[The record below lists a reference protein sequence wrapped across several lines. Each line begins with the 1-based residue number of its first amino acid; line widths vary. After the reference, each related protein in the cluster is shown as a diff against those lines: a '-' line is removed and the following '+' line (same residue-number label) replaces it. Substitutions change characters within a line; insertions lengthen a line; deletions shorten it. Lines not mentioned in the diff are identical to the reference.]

1 MKIKITSLVFV
12 VVLFIFLFI
21 PTSVS
26 AQQGCCSWHGGISY
40 CDYSTGRYVCNDG
53 EYSPTCTC
61 GGGYQPPPSC
71 PLFSSYDSLSG
82 SCKCNYGYVSDGGRC
97 ISEDQFCQD
106 RYGWNSRYN
115 SLSDTCECSYGHV
128 VDPSTNRCISGNQYC
143 WNKYGYN
150 SSYQSWDKSCACSYG
165 YVFNRSGTQCISRDD
180 ACEDQFGLGSE
191 YSSLED
197 GCVCQSGYKFEGSE
211 CVLDVQTPIF
221 VPRNPPPLPSP
232 SSTPTLPPKQVSTP
246 TPQHTPK
253 PQVATPIPSPQ
264 TTTTQQYNPP
274 YQLDSS
280 LWPESVE
287 QIKILQTAL
296 ATDKDIYPEGI
307 ISGNY
312 GSLTQ
317 AAVKRFQKKQGLEET
332 GIVDSSTITKF
343 NEIFGD
349 ERTPSV
355 SSDQEPIEIKN
366 WQKQVVDNVWGLIK
380 GLWQNIF

>member
-1 MKIKITSLVFV
+1 M
-12 VVLFIFLFI
+12 
-21 PTSVS
+21 
-26 AQQGCCSWHGGISY
+26 
-40 CDYSTGRYVCNDG
+40 CNDG

-61 GGGYQPPPSC
+61 SGYQPPPTC
-71 PLFSSYDSLSG
+71 PLFSSYDSLSS

-97 ISEDQFCQD
+97 ISEDQYCQD

-115 SLSDTCECSYGHV
+115 TLTDNCECSYGNV

-165 YVFNRSGTQCISRDD
+165 YVFNRSGTQCVSRDA
-180 ACEDQFGLGSE
+180 ACEDQFGFGSE

-197 GCVCQSGYKFEGSE
+197 GCICQSGYKFEGSE

-221 VPRNPPPLPSP
+221 VPRNPPPSLPSP
-232 SSTPTLPPKQVSTP
+232 SPTLPPVQVPKT
-246 TPQHTPK
+246 TPQPTPK
-253 PQVATPIPSPQ
+253 PQVATSTPSPKAIPQ
-264 TTTTQQYNPP
+264 LKPP

-280 LWPESVE
+280 LWPESIE

-317 AAVKRFQKKQGLEET
+317 AAVKRFQRKHELGET
-332 GIVDSSTITKF
+332 GSVDSSTITKF
-343 NEIFGD
+343 NEVFG
-349 ERTPSV
+349 EKPTPSI
-355 SSDQEPIEIKN
+355 SSNQENTEPKN
-366 WQKQVVDNVWGLIK
+366 WQRKVVDGIWNVITGVWK
-380 GLWQNIF
+380 AIF